1 MKKLAILGGMGPL
14 ATTIFYEKIINN
26 TLANKDQEHINTLIS
41 SNTSIVDRTDLIL
54 NNKDKNIL
62 LNSIKEDLKLFEMAN
77 VSRIAIPCNTFHYF
91 YDDVQKLTPIKIINM
106 IEETMKKIS
115 QNKGKNIVVLGTKG
129 TIDGKVYNKYSEKY
143 NLNIIGL
150 DKSVKHSLME
160 IIYNIKSTNSRD
172 SKEFNNIIRDYKNQN
187 IDFIVIACTE
197 LSCVVL
203 DEDLKPYV
211 IDSLD
216 VLAKESVLEMGYKLN
231 I

>member
-26 TLANKDQEHINTLIS
+26 TFANKDQEHINTLIS

-91 YDDVQKLTPIKIINM
+91 YDDVQKLTSIKIINM
-106 IEETMKKIS
+106 IEETMKKVS
-115 QNKGKNIVVLGTKG
+115 ENNGKNIVVLGTKG

-143 NLNIIGL
+143 NLNIL
-150 DKSVKHSLME
+150 D
-160 IIYNIKSTNSRD
+160 
-172 SKEFNNIIRDYKNQN
+172 FNN
-187 IDFIVIACTE
+187 FIKVN
-197 LSCVVL
+197 
-203 DEDLKPYV
+203 K
-211 IDSLD
+211 
-216 VLAKESVLEMGYKLN
+216 
-231 I
+231 